1 MEVAK
6 SPRGPDAVHVILA
19 HDVLHHGV
27 LLLGLDG
34 HQVHTHGAADV
45 PSIQPTGLQSQAGVR
60 VATGMRSRV
69 LK

>member
-1 MEVAK
+1 MEVAE
-6 SPRGPDAVHVILA
+6 PARGPDAVHVVLA

-45 PSIQPTGLQSQAGVR
+45 SSIQPAGLQSQEL
-60 VATGMRSRV
+60 V
-69 LK
+69 LPAELHRR